1 MRLGIDV
8 DDTITNTYEC
18 VIKEIAEYYKIDYNE
33 LLNRN
38 LTYTNFFDNDEF
50 PKYDYFVVDKFSD
63 ISTKVSVKAD
73 AVEFLSKLHD
83 EGNEIVIITARHS
96 GEYNDPYDITF
107 NYLNKNN
114 IPFDKIIVGAL
125 DKAKVCKDEN
135 IDLFIDDSITNCKK
149 VIESGIDTL
158 LFNARFNSESD
169 LKRVYSW
176 KDVYDLVN
184 KSND

>member
-33 LLNRN
+33 LLNKN
-38 LTYTNFFDNDEF
+38 LKYTSFFDNDEF

-63 ISTKVSVKAD
+63 ISPKVPIKTD
-73 AVEFLSKLHD
+73 ALEFLSKLHD
-83 EGNEIVIITARHS
+83 EGNEIIFITARHY
-96 GEYNDPYDITF
+96 GEYNDPYNITF
-107 NYLNKNN
+107 NYLNKHN

-125 DKAKVCKDEN
+125 DKAKVCVESN
-135 IDLFIDDSITNCKK
+135 IDLFIDDSISNCEK
-149 VIESGIDTL
+149 VIELGIDTL
-158 LFNARFNSESD
+158 LFDARFNSESD
-169 LKRVYSW
+169 LTRVYNW

-184 KSND
+184 KNKN